1 MKFSDYL
8 IAVATDRSGPPPP
21 PPTPIK
27 NPANFF
33 QALYLH
39 IARSNAPISREGTD
53 RMMDTLFSH
62 EDMQTLLDPVEATKF
77 QNEFAVLYLPTLSP
91 AYQTFWTHIVL
102 PAWAQHQTIYQVMKT
117 TEAPV
122 RS

>member
-8 IAVATDRSGPPPP
+8 IAVACEQETTE
-21 PPTPIK
+21 PTEQSIK

-39 IARSNAPISREGTD
+39 IARSQNPISREGTD
-53 RMMDTLFSH
+53 RMMDLLFSR
-62 EDMQTLLDPVEATKF
+62 EEMQPLLDRQTATKF

-102 PAWAQHQTIYQVMKT
+102 PAWAQHQNIYQVMKT
-117 TEAPV
+117 TEVPV